1 MPHQCLKCGHI
12 FEEGSPQLLKG
23 CPECGGNRFFYTK
36 EPLDENQRE
45 DITKKV
51 GKDVNEK
58 IMKLLEGNEE
68 IIGKSGEWAK
78 IKPKDVKKA
87 LKKELKG
94 KIKPE
99 NKEDIDIIT
108 DDDYRIE
115 SLNKAQSE
123 IDESMYPETID
134 IEKTGKYKIDLKGLL
149 EDEPIIIQK
158 DGSYTIHLPSIFKSI
173 NDKKDK

>member
-1 MPHQCLKCGHI
+1 MPHQCLKCGHT

-36 EPLDENQRE
+36 EPLDENQRA

-58 IMKLLEGNEE
+58 IMQLLEGNKDL
-68 IIGKSGEWAK
+68 IDGSGEWAK

-87 LKKELKG
+87 FKKQINE

-99 NKEDIDIIT
+99 SKENIDIII
-108 DDDYRIE
+108 DESYRRE
-115 SLNKAQSE
+115 SLDKAQSE

-134 IEKTGKYKIDLKGLL
+134 IEKSGKYKIDLKGLL

-158 DGSYTIHLPSIFKSI
+158 DGSYTIHLPSVFKKL
-173 NDKKDK
+173 NEKKD